1 MIDFIMTNLPIIVCF
16 VLGIGLLIMEALMPG
31 FGIAGFS
38 GIALEIVALVLTWQ
52 QHGTMA
58 TLGMLL
64 IVLSVLA
71 IAIST
76 SLHSLTKGKLSKS
89 SIVNSH
95 TESTDAGYRSAEDMQ
110 VFLGREGTATTA
122 LRPTGLG
129 EFDGVRLNVVSEGD
143 FIENGTKI
151 RVTQIEGNALAA
163 AHAVLGK
170 ERKGMKR
177 LTSILLALLMLVGM
191 ALAEET
197 PDAALGDWYALNT
210 ENEAICL
217 TLREDGTFCY
227 DSREGTWRKTTDGEY
242 WLTYNIHDLPEVM
255 ERMVNSQAA
264 EQDLT
269 ALLTETG
276 LDVYYGSTAKGVVAH
291 MVRDAEELQNVRTPK
306 TDTPLE
312 AFAGTWTMETVFA
325 GAMEM
330 TYTLDKGERLAFC
343 TIDGL
348 TMLPGAALGNFTE
361 GTSYPMTLEDGKL
374 HTTILMQMTEE
385 ETLDFDMTFFQ
396 TADGSLYA
404 TLRLSD
410 VPDNPTTMFLLIP
423 ME

>member
-1 MIDFIMTNLPIIVCF
+1 
-16 VLGIGLLIMEALMPG
+16 
-31 FGIAGFS
+31 
-38 GIALEIVALVLTWQ
+38 
-52 QHGTMA
+52 
-58 TLGMLL
+58 
-64 IVLSVLA
+64 
-71 IAIST
+71 
-76 SLHSLTKGKLSKS
+76 
-89 SIVNSH
+89 
-95 TESTDAGYRSAEDMQ
+95 
-110 VFLGREGTATTA
+110 
-122 LRPTGLG
+122 
-129 EFDGVRLNVVSEGD
+129 
-143 FIENGTKI
+143 
-151 RVTQIEGNALAA
+151 
-163 AHAVLGK
+163 
-170 ERKGMKR
+170 MKR

-191 ALAEET
+191 ALAEEKS
-197 PDAALGDWYALNT
+197 DAALGDWYALNVDGTT
-210 ENEAICL
+210 ECL

-242 WLTYNIHDLPEVM
+242 WLTFSRTGLLDVM
-255 ERMVNSQAA
+255 ASMVNSQVA
-264 EQDLT
+264 EQDMT
-269 ALLTETG
+269 ALLTENG
-276 LDVYYGSTAKGVVAH
+276 LDVYYGSTAEGVVAH

-325 GAMEM
+325 GAMQM
-330 TYTLDKGERLAFC
+330 TYTPDKGERLAFC

>member
-1 MIDFIMTNLPIIVCF
+1 
-16 VLGIGLLIMEALMPG
+16 
-31 FGIAGFS
+31 
-38 GIALEIVALVLTWQ
+38 
-52 QHGTMA
+52 
-58 TLGMLL
+58 
-64 IVLSVLA
+64 
-71 IAIST
+71 
-76 SLHSLTKGKLSKS
+76 
-89 SIVNSH
+89 
-95 TESTDAGYRSAEDMQ
+95 
-110 VFLGREGTATTA
+110 
-122 LRPTGLG
+122 
-129 EFDGVRLNVVSEGD
+129 
-143 FIENGTKI
+143 
-151 RVTQIEGNALAA
+151 
-163 AHAVLGK
+163 
-170 ERKGMKR
+170 MKR
-177 LTSILLALLMLVGM
+177 LMSMVLALLMLVGM

-197 PDAALGDWYALNT
+197 PDPALGDWYALNVDGTT
-210 ENEAICL
+210 ECL

-227 DSREGTWRKTTDGEY
+227 GSREGTWRKTTDGEY
-242 WLTYNIHDLPEVM
+242 WLTYNIHELPEVM

-269 ALLTETG
+269 ASLTENG

-312 AFAGTWTMETVFA
+312 AFAGTWTMKTVFA

-330 TYTLDKGERLAFC
+330 TYTPDKGERLAFC

-385 ETLDFDMTFFQ
+385 ETLDFDLTFFQ

-404 TLRLSD
+404 TLRLND
-410 VPDNPTTMFLLIP
+410 VPDNPTTMFLLVP
-423 ME
+423 MEKE

>member
-1 MIDFIMTNLPIIVCF
+1 MKD
-16 VLGIGLLIMEALMPG
+16 
-31 FGIAGFS
+31 S
-38 GIALEIVALVLTWQ
+38 GA
-52 QHGTMA
+52 
-58 TLGMLL
+58 
-64 IVLSVLA
+64 
-71 IAIST
+71 
-76 SLHSLTKGKLSKS
+76 
-89 SIVNSH
+89 
-95 TESTDAGYRSAEDMQ
+95 SAE
-110 VFLGREGTATTA
+110 G
-122 LRPTGLG
+122 
-129 EFDGVRLNVVSEGD
+129 NV
-143 FIENGTKI
+143 
-151 RVTQIEGNALAA
+151 LAA

-170 ERKGMKR
+170 GRKGMKR

-374 HTTILMQMTEE
+374 HTTL
-385 ETLDFDMTFFQ
+385 TLLADAEGDFSLTFFQ
-396 TADGSLYA
+396 TEDSSMYA
-404 TLRLSD
+404 NLEYNNGKNALK
-410 VPDNPTTMFLLIP
+410 TMFLLVP
-423 ME
+423 MK

>member
-1 MIDFIMTNLPIIVCF
+1 
-16 VLGIGLLIMEALMPG
+16 
-31 FGIAGFS
+31 
-38 GIALEIVALVLTWQ
+38 
-52 QHGTMA
+52 
-58 TLGMLL
+58 
-64 IVLSVLA
+64 
-71 IAIST
+71 
-76 SLHSLTKGKLSKS
+76 
-89 SIVNSH
+89 
-95 TESTDAGYRSAEDMQ
+95 
-110 VFLGREGTATTA
+110 
-122 LRPTGLG
+122 
-129 EFDGVRLNVVSEGD
+129 
-143 FIENGTKI
+143 
-151 RVTQIEGNALAA
+151 
-163 AHAVLGK
+163 
-170 ERKGMKR
+170 MKR
-177 LTSILLALLMLVGM
+177 LMSMLLALLMLVGM
-191 ALAEET
+191 ALAET
-197 PDAALGDWYALNT
+197 PEADPALGDWYALNVDGTT
-210 ENEAICL
+210 ECL

-227 DSREGTWRKTTDGEY
+227 GSREGTWRKMTDGEY
-242 WLTYNIHDLPEVM
+242 WLTYNIHELPEVM

-269 ALLTETG
+269 ASLTENG

-325 GAMEM
+325 GAMQM
-330 TYTLDKGERLAFC
+330 TYTPDKGEQLAFC

-404 TLRLSD
+404 TLRLND
-410 VPDNPTTMFLLIP
+410 VPDNPTTMFLLVP
-423 ME
+423 MEKE

>member
-1 MIDFIMTNLPIIVCF
+1 MKD
-16 VLGIGLLIMEALMPG
+16 
-31 FGIAGFS
+31 S
-38 GIALEIVALVLTWQ
+38 GA
-52 QHGTMA
+52 
-58 TLGMLL
+58 
-64 IVLSVLA
+64 
-71 IAIST
+71 
-76 SLHSLTKGKLSKS
+76 
-89 SIVNSH
+89 
-95 TESTDAGYRSAEDMQ
+95 SAE
-110 VFLGREGTATTA
+110 G
-122 LRPTGLG
+122 
-129 EFDGVRLNVVSEGD
+129 NV
-143 FIENGTKI
+143 
-151 RVTQIEGNALAA
+151 LAA

-170 ERKGMKR
+170 GRKGMKR
-177 LTSILLALLMLVGM
+177 LTSILLALLMLVAM

-227 DSREGTWRKTTDGEY
+227 DSREGTWRKTTDDEY

-374 HTTILMQMTEE
+374 HTTL
-385 ETLDFDMTFFQ
+385 TLLADAEGDFSLTFFQ
-396 TADGSLYA
+396 TEDSSMYA
-404 TLRLSD
+404 NLEYNNGKNALK
-410 VPDNPTTMFLLIP
+410 TMFLLVP
-423 ME
+423 MK

>member
-1 MIDFIMTNLPIIVCF
+1 
-16 VLGIGLLIMEALMPG
+16 
-31 FGIAGFS
+31 
-38 GIALEIVALVLTWQ
+38 
-52 QHGTMA
+52 
-58 TLGMLL
+58 
-64 IVLSVLA
+64 
-71 IAIST
+71 
-76 SLHSLTKGKLSKS
+76 
-89 SIVNSH
+89 
-95 TESTDAGYRSAEDMQ
+95 
-110 VFLGREGTATTA
+110 
-122 LRPTGLG
+122 
-129 EFDGVRLNVVSEGD
+129 
-143 FIENGTKI
+143 
-151 RVTQIEGNALAA
+151 
-163 AHAVLGK
+163 
-170 ERKGMKR
+170 MKR

-264 EQDLT
+264 EQDMT
-269 ALLTETG
+269 ALLTENG
-276 LDVYYGSTAKGVVAH
+276 LDVYYGSTAEGVVAH
-291 MVRDAEELQNVRTPK
+291 MLRDAEELQNVRTPK

-325 GAMEM
+325 GAMQM
-330 TYTLDKGERLAFC
+330 TYTPDKGERLAFC

-348 TMLPGAALGNFTE
+348 TLIPGANLGDYPE
-361 GTSYPMTLEDGKL
+361 GTSYPMTFEDGIL
-374 HTTILMQMTEE
+374 SATIQMMVLVSSGTEE
-385 ETLDFDMTFFQ
+385 TREIEMDYYLTFFQ

>member
-1 MIDFIMTNLPIIVCF
+1 
-16 VLGIGLLIMEALMPG
+16 
-31 FGIAGFS
+31 
-38 GIALEIVALVLTWQ
+38 
-52 QHGTMA
+52 
-58 TLGMLL
+58 
-64 IVLSVLA
+64 
-71 IAIST
+71 
-76 SLHSLTKGKLSKS
+76 
-89 SIVNSH
+89 
-95 TESTDAGYRSAEDMQ
+95 
-110 VFLGREGTATTA
+110 
-122 LRPTGLG
+122 
-129 EFDGVRLNVVSEGD
+129 
-143 FIENGTKI
+143 
-151 RVTQIEGNALAA
+151 
-163 AHAVLGK
+163 
-170 ERKGMKR
+170 MKR
-177 LTSILLALLMLVGM
+177 LMSMMLALLMLVGM
-191 ALAEET
+191 ALAEEKSD
-197 PDAALGDWYALNT
+197 PILGDWYALNT

-217 TLREDGTFCY
+217 TLREDSTFCY

-361 GTSYPMTLEDGKL
+361 GTSYPMTFEDGVL
-374 HTTILMQMTEE
+374 RTTIPLTVQMAASSALVKEIVVDYD
-385 ETLDFDMTFFQ
+385 LTFFQ

-404 TLRLSD
+404 TLRLND
-410 VPDNPTTMFLLIP
+410 VPDNPTTMFLLVP
-423 ME
+423 MEKE

>member
-1 MIDFIMTNLPIIVCF
+1 
-16 VLGIGLLIMEALMPG
+16 
-31 FGIAGFS
+31 
-38 GIALEIVALVLTWQ
+38 
-52 QHGTMA
+52 
-58 TLGMLL
+58 
-64 IVLSVLA
+64 
-71 IAIST
+71 
-76 SLHSLTKGKLSKS
+76 
-89 SIVNSH
+89 
-95 TESTDAGYRSAEDMQ
+95 
-110 VFLGREGTATTA
+110 
-122 LRPTGLG
+122 
-129 EFDGVRLNVVSEGD
+129 
-143 FIENGTKI
+143 
-151 RVTQIEGNALAA
+151 
-163 AHAVLGK
+163 
-170 ERKGMKR
+170 MKR

-197 PDAALGDWYALNT
+197 PEADPALGDWYALNVDGTT
-210 ENEAICL
+210 ECL

-227 DSREGTWRKTTDGEY
+227 GSREGTWRKMTDGEY
-242 WLTYNIHDLPEVM
+242 WLTYNSHDLPEVM

-330 TYTLDKGERLAFC
+330 TYTPDKGERLAFC

-348 TMLPGAALGNFTE
+348 TLLPGAALGNFTE

-374 HTTILMQMTEE
+374 HTTL
-385 ETLDFDMTFFQ
+385 TLLADAEGDFSLTFFQ
-396 TADGSLYA
+396 TEDSSMYANLEYNDGKNALK
-404 TLRLSD
+404 
-410 VPDNPTTMFLLIP
+410 TTFLLVP